1 MLKKNAIYRVTIY
14 SNTETIIVTMPITC
28 SISTTRGLVTDS
40 NSATI
45 KLYNLAPNTR
55 KKIFQDSFTLDSS
68 KWHYVHVEAGYGN
81 NLNGVSTIFRG
92 RVMQAYSYRDGGSV
106 DTVTEIQAQALDI
119 FDCQVSTTILAG
131 TTKIEAVQQLVNAG
145 MPNCKLANV
154 GKLDGKILSDT
165 SFDGNTID
173 AINEITG
180 GKCFVDNEN
189 VNVLMNNEVLDVPVP
204 VITDSNCLLSTPI
217 RRDANLE
224 VKMIFQPDLIVG
236 QLLEIQSSVSPNFN
250 GQYKVLGFTHDL
262 FFSGAVCG
270 ERITTVQLWILPLLP
285 GAIDQLTGNQQSATT
300 GAYKVNGYD
309 VSPVEMTST
318 GVWVKPVAYG
328 SISSGFGR
336 RSRPTDGAS
345 TNHKG
350 IDYAVPIG
358 TSVRATRAGTVKILS
373 QGSIGYGHYIIIEHG
388 TINGQKMQS
397 LYAHLS
403 RAIARNGA
411 KVQAGDIIGLSGAS
425 GNVTGPHLHFEI
437 RRNGVAVNPLNYV
450 SR

>member
-1 MLKKNAIYRVTIY
+1 MLKKNATYRVTIY

-28 SISTTRGLVTDS
+28 SMSITRGLVSDS

-68 KWHYVHVEAGYGN
+68 KWHYVHVEAGYGD
-81 NLNGVSTIFRG
+81 LNGMSMIFKG

-106 DTVTEIQAQALDI
+106 DTVTEIQAQALDV
-119 FDCQVSTTILAG
+119 FDCQVSTSILAG
-131 TTKIEAVQQLVNAG
+131 TTKVEAVQQLVSAG

-165 SFDGNTID
+165 TFDGNTID
-173 AINEITG
+173 TINEITG

-204 VITDSNCLLSTPI
+204 VITDSNCLLGTPI

-224 VKMIFQPDLIVG
+224 VKMIFQPDLLVG
-236 QLLEIQSSVSPNFN
+236 QLLEIQSSVAPNFN

-285 GAIDQLTGNQQSATT
+285 GAIDQLTGDQQSATT
-300 GAYKVNGYD
+300 RVYKVKGYD

-328 SISSGFGR
+328 TISSGFGR
-336 RSRPTDGAS
+336 RSRPTKGAS
-345 TNHKG
+345 TYHKG
-350 IDYAVPIG
+350 VDYAVPTG
-358 TSVRATRAGTVKILS
+358 TAVRATMAGTVRLLS
-373 QGSIGYGHYIIIEHG
+373 QGSIGWGHYIIIDHG
-388 TINGQKMQS
+388 TVNGKKMQS

-411 KVQAGDIIGLSGAS
+411 KVQAGDTIGLSGAS

-437 RRNGVAVNPLNYV
+437 HQNGVPTNPLNYV

>member
-154 GKLDGKILSDT
+154 GELDGKILSDT

-336 RSRPTDGAS
+336 RSRPTARAS

-358 TSVRATRAGTVKILS
+358 TAVRATRAGTVKILS

-437 RRNGVAVNPLNYV
+437 RRNGVPVNPLNYV